1 MKKSGQRRYQALA
14 IALLFLLGCG
24 QFAHAGFSLDG
35 GANYAVLFEG
45 AGNNHFIV
53 NNSANI
59 PNEVV
64 GNVGIGNLNSGTPQV
79 QLNNQVTIQGNLDF
93 AGPINMQNS
102 GTWAVTGSTT
112 ASVGGVN
119 SALINLNNLSST
131 LGAEAGTHI
140 TLNIANGQS
149 QTVNAGSGLL
159 DGNGNSV
166 FIVDSMNFV
175 NGATLTI
182 NGSASDYVVLN
193 FNFNTHFSGEIDLA
207 GGITSDQVLFN
218 IHGGMNLM
226 NGDTLQ
232 TAANN
237 VSQYGTFLDPNGTIT
252 VNSVT
257 IFGHLFGG
265 DTHDMQITSNGGVV
279 APEPQ
284 PFALLALGLAGIIL
298 TRRGRGH
305 QRA

>member
-1 MKKSGQRRYQALA
+1 MKGTNLRRRIA
-14 IALLFLLGCG
+14 IALALSGFVGGSPL
-24 QFAHAGFSLDG
+24 AHAGFSLDG
-35 GANYAVLFEG
+35 GLNYAVLFEG
-45 AGNNHFIV
+45 AGNTHFIV

-59 PNEVV
+59 PNEIV

-112 ASVGGVN
+112 ANVGGVN

-131 LGAEAGTHI
+131 LGAEPGTHI
-140 TLNIANGQS
+140 TLNIANNQS
-149 QTVNAGSGLL
+149 QTVNASSGLV

-182 NGSASDYVVLN
+182 NGTASDYVVLN
-193 FNFNTHFSGEIDLA
+193 FNFNTHFSGTINLA

-237 VSQYGTFLDPNGTIT
+237 VEQYGTFLDPNGTIT
-252 VNSVT
+252 INSVT

-279 APEPQ
+279 VPEPQ
-284 PFALLALGLAGIIL
+284 AFALLTLGLAGL
-298 TRRGRGH
+298 FVRRRYRVL